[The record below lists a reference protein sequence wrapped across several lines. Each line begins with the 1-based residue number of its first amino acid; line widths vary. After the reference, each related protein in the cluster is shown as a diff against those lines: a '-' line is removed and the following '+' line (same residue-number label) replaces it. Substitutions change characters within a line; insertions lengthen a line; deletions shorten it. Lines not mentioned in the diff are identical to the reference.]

1 MLQKRSRGR
10 GLPSPPFL
18 VVLCWLWG
26 CLGVAENLRDDGG
39 EMEEGRRDL
48 VLAVPHHLAG
58 SAAGMLNFDLQERS
72 TNRDEE
78 SNAVGWGSLA
88 PSGGWESLMQLRPES
103 EARPDRGMSVVA
115 GSLLLEGVEQKE
127 RGRDLEEGRVRMRRG
142 VKSLGSSKAGRKNE
156 AVKKRGGFSEAG
168 NKPRPGPGPRS
179 RSGTRPRPRPGS
191 CWHRCPCPRWYQ
203 HKGPQVCLCLVGSR
217 EHWVC
222 RLGNS
227 RGGPPGIEDRR
238 PSPRGGERGDGRRPS
253 PRGGERG
260 DGRRPSP
267 RGGERGDGRRP
278 SPRGGSPL
286 KWERSCQPNGCR
298 IPRGHQVVCGPHRPS
313 NRLSRPLCVLV
324 RPCRL

>member
-78 SNAVGWGSLA
+78 SNAVSWGSLA
-88 PSGGWESLMQLRPES
+88 PSGGLESLLQLRPES

-115 GSLLLEGVEQKE
+115 GSLLLEGVGQRE

-142 VKSLGSSKAGRKNE
+142 VKSVGSSKAGGKNE
-156 AVKKRGGFSEAG
+156 AGIKRGGLSEAG
-168 NKPRPGPGPRS
+168 NRPRPGTGM
-179 RSGTRPRPRPGS
+179 RPRPGS
-191 CWHRCPCPRWYQ
+191 CWHRCPCPLWYQ

-222 RLGNS
+222 RLGKR
-227 RGGPPGIEDRR
+227 RGGPPAIEDGRPGRR
-238 PSPRGGERGDGRRPS
+238 GGKRGDGRPGPRGGKRGDGRPGPRGGERGDGRPG
-253 PRGGERG
+253 PRGGK
-260 DGRRPSP
+260 S
-267 RGGERGDGRRP
+267 
-278 SPRGGSPL
+278 GGSPV